1 MHGEPV
7 GPSALLESM
16 LQGGSA
22 TRIAAADAAVG
33 FVRAAFRE
41 PHVQR
46 ERAVLTALVLLSCDG
61 LVRAHVRHV
70 LHALLESPLLDDAA
84 RIDLCGRI
92 LCARDPAEGL
102 RPHPRVLGGEA
113 GAEEEVF
120 DLPDGRRLAIARRD
134 LMLCRPLALPDAAR
148 RHAVVALAD
157 LGREPAA
164 LVRHALRAKVA
175 PGTCGHA
182 HGALDVIAQHSA
194 HIPATLLRAALDAWR
209 RAPVGA
215 VKLRA
220 YQVGIEVLGR
230 NFARPALKDGDR
242 MVRRWA
248 EERLVP

>member
-1 MHGEPV
+1 VHGEPV
-7 GPSALLESM
+7 EPSALIESM
-16 LQGGSA
+16 LRGGSA

-33 FVRAAFRE
+33 FVRAVFRE
-41 PHVQR
+41 PHVPR
-46 ERAVLTALVLLSCDG
+46 ERAVLTALALLSCDG

-70 LHALLESPLLDDAA
+70 LHALLESPLLDDTA
-84 RIDLCGRI
+84 RIDLCERI
-92 LCARDPAEGL
+92 LCAGDPAEGL
-102 RPHPRVLGGEA
+102 HPHLRVLGGEA
-113 GAEEEVF
+113 SAEEEVF
-120 DLPDGRRLAIARRD
+120 DLPDGRRLAIGRRD
-134 LMLCRPLALPDAAR
+134 LMLCRPVTLPDAAR

-164 LVRHALRAKVA
+164 LVRRALRADTA
-175 PGTCGHA
+175 AGACGHA
-182 HGALDVIAQHSA
+182 LGALDVIAQHFA

-220 YQVGIEVLGR
+220 YQVGVEVLGGD
-230 NFARPALKDGDR
+230 FARPALRDGDR